1 MPHCPCTNF
10 ITKIVFVQ
18 RWAYTW
24 FSRRG
29 LSDSLTNILSIRREK
44 KIHHFFLTL
53 LLRYFD
59 FHLILWIYVTWGGGV
74 KSSLTTTPH
83 MLNQCT
89 PLSVRSFVAAQYNCT
104 AAGTRSWPFSCVLPL
119 HLPWSCWYVC
129 SALHPRFW
137 KKQGIESCSW
147 SKVFWIIKF
156 LRVHWLE
163 GTFLIFCVIVNWI
176 RIRFL

>member
-89 PLSVRSFVAAQYNCT
+89 PQCSQFCSCAVQLYGSWDPLMPIQLCPASSFAVILLIRLFCIASEILKKSRY
-104 AAGTRSWPFSCVLPL
+104 
-119 HLPWSCWYVC
+119 
-129 SALHPRFW
+129 W
-137 KKQGIESCSW
+137 KLFVIESFLNNQ
-147 SKVFWIIKF
+147 VFTCTLVGRNF
-156 LRVHWLE
+156 LNILRN
-163 GTFLIFCVIVNWI
+163 C
-176 RIRFL
+176 